1 MIYWHKIKDISI
13 NSGKLCTYMY
23 FTYKD
28 TFKFEEYL
36 HIKTFTYRQILCK
49 FRISAH
55 SLRIE
60 TGRYKK
66 LKTVLEIIQNWK
78 RRIGYVYSVIYV
90 WGGISFTALPQ
101 PYICVCLKLGPGFP
115 SPYGMVF
122 FIFYNLR

>member
-1 MIYWHKIKDISI
+1 MANYAHTCI
-13 NSGKLCTYMY
+13 L
-23 FTYKD
+23 
-28 TFKFEEYL
+28 L
-36 HIKTFTYRQILCK
+36 IKTLLNLKNIY
-49 FRISAH
+49 ISKH
-55 SLRIE
+55 LH
-60 TGRYKK
+60 TGKYYANLESVPIVYELKLVATKK